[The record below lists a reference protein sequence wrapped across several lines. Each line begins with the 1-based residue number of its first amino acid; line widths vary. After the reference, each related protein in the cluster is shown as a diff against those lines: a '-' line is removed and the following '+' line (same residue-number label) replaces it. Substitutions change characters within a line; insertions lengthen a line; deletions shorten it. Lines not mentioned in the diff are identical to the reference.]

1 MPLERPTKLDGVFVG
16 KRVVG
21 LRRDG
26 RKLPRGAR
34 APTSSL
40 LDCRTDKG
48 KDVSLALKSMQTEKQ
63 SARKRY
69 RCDGR
74 YRFASFV
81 WGGNILE
88 EGGLGKGA

>member
-1 MPLERPTKLDGVFVG
+1 
-16 KRVVG
+16 
-21 LRRDG
+21 
-26 RKLPRGAR
+26 
-34 APTSSL
+34 
-40 LDCRTDKG
+40 
-48 KDVSLALKSMQTEKQ
+48 MQTEKQ

-81 WGGNILE
+81 GGGNILE